1 MVDVPDPQAPAAP
14 AAPGQSPVD
23 RSRRFWFVSRVVAF
37 CLIVSSFLV
46 FAQGWG
52 VLLTA
57 ALIDMYVEGLLG
69 LATAVS
75 LAYIGGS
82 VVDYNGGFGNMFS
95 RNNRTG
101 GYQSGVYD
109 GDSAPRG

>member
-1 MVDVPDPQAPAAP
+1 MTEEALPQPP

-23 RSRRFWFVSRVVAF
+23 RSRRFKFVARVVSF
-37 CLIVSSFLV
+37 CLIVSGLLV
-46 FAQGWG
+46 FAQGAG
-52 VLLTA
+52 VMLTGP
-57 ALIDMYVEGLLG
+57 LITLYVESLLG

-95 RNNRTG
+95 RREPYG
-101 GYQSGVYD
+101 DVYD
-109 GDSAPRG
+109 GDNAPRG